1 MKMKKTRLLWTL
13 VLCLGV
19 SGMAMTSCSDD
30 DNNDYY
36 PTYIPNAIVTVK
48 PMAATDSF
56 YMQLDDSTTL
66 SADNMKTSPYGKKEV
81 RAFTNIQEIKRIGT
95 SGRHYLV
102 HVNWMDSILTK
113 NMAADKGENNVKTY
127 CLDPVEVMR
136 NWTIS
141 EDGYLTMQVA
151 TRWAGTERHIV
162 NLVNT
167 GKDEKYE
174 VTFYHDA
181 KGETSGKWGTSVV
194 AFRLDQLP
202 DTKGKTVDLTLKW
215 MSYSGE
221 KSATFKYCTRKSSQI
236 STTAFSASGNERVIR

>member
-1 MKMKKTRLLWTL
+1 MKKTRLLWTL

-30 DNNDYY
+30 DNDYY

-48 PMAATDSF
+48 SMAATDSF

-127 CLDPVEVMR
+127 CQDPVEVMR
-136 NWTIS
+136 NWTVS

-151 TRWAGTERHIV
+151 TRWSGTERHIV

-236 STTAFSASGNERVIR
+236 STTAISASGNERVIR